1 MKGYGHRVY
10 AESLAEFGTPREL
23 PQCGGWILERQIA
36 GFPYHDG
43 MGCYPLFA
51 CQDWSQLCADMENIG
66 RELVSLSMVTDPFGL
81 YDVAYLQRCFRDV
94 VLPFKEHYIVDL
106 SRELNTFVSRHH
118 RRNVR
123 KALRTVHVEVCE
135 DPMQFIDGWVDL
147 YSTLIRRHNI
157 RGIPAFSRLSFAKQ
171 LTVPGIVMFRA
182 MHGESLVGMTLWY
195 IQGDVVY
202 YHLGAYNDLGYR
214 LGASFAL
221 LWYVIEYF
229 ADNGLRWLNLGAGP
243 GVKSKGVDGLT
254 RFKLGWSTAT
264 RTAYFCGRIFDEE
277 KYLEIV
283 KANNVAKTNYFPAYR
298 KGEFD

>member
-81 YDVAYLQRCFRDV
+81 YDVAYLQRCFRDI

-123 KALRTVHVEVCE
+123 KALCTVHVEVCE
-135 DPMQFIDGWVDL
+135 NPMQFIDEWVDL

-283 KANNVAKTNYFPAYR
+283 KANNVAKANYFPVYR